1 MKRIPYILSVL
12 LLTAAVSCEKQT
24 DGTGA
29 TGTGNPEIIFPS
41 GNSYMAG
48 EDVII
53 ICDGISPDALFWLE
67 DTSGELIP
75 VDNVTVTASG
85 FFFTV
90 TKAGEYTIVVEQDG
104 TSMELGKISVTVP
117 SIDVT
122 VNTVPRYCI
131 PGQSFTVSG
140 SGFDESA
147 VLAVTDSEGSRF
159 VFDTEA
165 SDTDL
170 TASVPDNAPRG
181 KLNLFI
187 VQENGEKTISTSFFV
202 TSEKHPVRFRTA
214 IGTGESAYIREFS
227 FTRDDNGEVT
237 ASAPYT
243 LTVTNGAD
251 ETYGEYLIY
260 DFAASD
266 TEEENG
272 YYPFTLKISSS
283 ERRVLSATF
292 ETERTDP
299 GTGET
304 SVQTEE
310 FPWEYDP
317 EGYLTWYVGGYSN
330 ELVSENGNINFEDFD
345 GSRFYSYDDS
355 SLINNPFGPDCTLAL
370 QAASQNDHILSVA
383 LALGFTGSRSA
394 NLPSGTV
401 SGQVTVPIS
410 YTFDAE
416 GYVTVAS
423 YGENSLMPV
432 TVEFEYE

>member
-1 MKRIPYILSVL
+1 M
-12 LLTAAVSCEKQT
+12 
-24 DGTGA
+24 
-29 TGTGNPEIIFPS
+29 
-41 GNSYMAG
+41 
-48 EDVII
+48 
-53 ICDGISPDALFWLE
+53 
-67 DTSGELIP
+67 
-75 VDNVTVTASG
+75 
-85 FFFTV
+85 
-90 TKAGEYTIVVEQDG
+90 
-104 TSMELGKISVTVP
+104 
-117 SIDVT
+117 
-122 VNTVPRYCI
+122 
-131 PGQSFTVSG
+131 
-140 SGFDESA
+140 
-147 VLAVTDSEGSRF
+147 
-159 VFDTEA
+159 
-165 SDTDL
+165 
-170 TASVPDNAPRG
+170 
-181 KLNLFI
+181 
-187 VQENGEKTISTSFFV
+187 
-202 TSEKHPVRFRTA
+202 
-214 IGTGESAYIREFS
+214 
-227 FTRDDNGEVT
+227 T

-266 TEEENG
+266 EEEENG